1 MSTNKHYNTI
11 ELQKCRAI
19 MCQLHLTH
27 WEMHTLFLL
36 SKTTLH
42 FQNSWKSTC
51 CTPSPPARR
60 LQTCPWASGSLSWHA
75 CTGSGTAET
84 PVRTPYT
91 RGHTGHTGTAWGLE
105 STAGSPWG
113 GRAGGEGE
121 QRVRVY
127 DRSRKNT
134 QLSSGSSL
142 GELRWTRLARV

>member
-1 MSTNKHYNTI
+1 MW
-11 ELQKCRAI
+11 
-19 MCQLHLTH
+19 QLHLTH
-27 WEMHTLFLL
+27 WFLL
-36 SKTTLH
+36 SKTTLN
-42 FQNSWKSTC
+42 FQNSWMSTC
-51 CTPSPPARR
+51 CTPSPPART

-121 QRVRVY
+121 QRVSSCQAPREFMTELVKTH
-127 DRSRKNT
+127 SLALAAVWEKNV
-134 QLSSGSSL
+134 
-142 GELRWTRLARV
+142 LRWTCLAGV